1 MSVQTLIQI
10 RRGLSTEWTAVNPVL
25 SAGEWGYETNTGRYK
40 IGDGITGWTS
50 LDYSAITPDSF
61 VQGTGIGLT
70 QGANG
75 STLTIAVTGITSSL
89 VTDFNSAVSG
99 IVTSISV
106 SPEEILDIVGTG
118 LVGASGIG
126 IDYQDN
132 SDQIAISVTGIESSQ
147 INDFNSAVSGLLPS
161 VAGGSGIS
169 VDFSSNTY
177 TVSLSDP
184 TIQASDITDFVDAV
198 NDRVDSLL
206 SAGSNIGLTYVDN
219 GDETSSLTID
229 VTGVALSGHTHTSS
243 DITDFDS
250 AVSAIVATGALSASE
265 VMDIVGTGIVEGSNI
280 DLTYNAGLGTLTID
294 VTGVSLV
301 GHTHTSSEITDF
313 DSSVSGLLPVTE
325 LSEGTGIGIS
335 NVGTDFT
342 ISVTGIPSSLVTDF
356 SSAVSDV
363 VDTTLVAGTGINL
376 VYNSGTNELTLS
388 ASGVSFDGHSHVLS
402 DITDVSASATEVN
415 YLDGSIPG
423 TGVAGKAVVLD
434 SNLSIN
440 NIGNITTTGTLTVG
454 GDLVV
459 QGTTT
464 TVNSTTVD
472 IGDNIIRVNTSGL
485 TTGGFEVYTGTD
497 YKQLIWN
504 VSNNRWEF
512 TGGNIYTTGN
522 FIGDLT
528 GNADTVTSGV
538 YTYQTGTVTSTMILD
553 GTIVDAD
560 INNSANID
568 VKKLASGTTGQ
579 VLQVSATG
587 IIWGGIDGGTP

>member
-10 RRGLSTEWTAVNPVL
+10 RRGTAAQWVSANSILS
-25 SAGEWGYETNTGRYK
+25 SGEWGYETDTGRVK
-40 IGDGITGWTS
+40 VGDGITSWNS
-50 LDYSAITPDSF
+50 LDYAAVTPDSF
-61 VQGTGIGLT
+61 NAGTGIGLT
-70 QGANG
+70 QGTNG
-75 STLTIAVTGITSSL
+75 STLSIAVTGITSSL
-89 VTDFNSAVSG
+89 VTDFDSAVSG

-106 SPEEILDIVGTG
+106 STEEIMDIIGTG

-126 IDYQDN
+126 IDYQDSSN
-132 SDQIAISVTGIESSQ
+132 QIVINVTGVESSQ

-198 NDRVDSLL
+198 NDRVDGLL

-229 VTGVALSGHTHTSS
+229 VTGVALS
-243 DITDFDS
+243 
-250 AVSAIVATGALSASE
+250 
-265 VMDIVGTGIVEGSNI
+265 
-280 DLTYNAGLGTLTID
+280 
-294 VTGVSLV
+294 

-415 YLDGSIPG
+415 YLDGSVPG

-528 GNADTVTSGV
+528 GNADTVTNGIYS
-538 YTYQTGTVTSTMILD
+538 TDTGTITSTMILD

-560 INNSANID
+560 INTSANIN
-568 VKKLASGTTGQ
+568 VQKLASGSTGQ

>member
-1 MSVQTLIQI
+1 MSVETLIQI
-10 RRGLSTEWTAVNPVL
+10 RRGAATEWTSVNPTL

-40 IGDGITGWTS
+40 IGDGITAWTS

-61 VQGTGIGLT
+61 VEGTGIGLT
-70 QGANG
+70 QGTNG
-75 STLTIAVTGITSSL
+75 STLTIAVTGISSSL

-106 SPEEILDIVGTG
+106 GAEEILDIVGTG
-118 LVGASGIG
+118 LVGASGVG
-126 IDYQDN
+126 VDYQDG

-147 INDFNSAVSGLLPS
+147 INDFSTAVSGLLPSVSGGSGVSVDFANNIYTVSLSNPTISISDITDFVDGVNDRVDDLLVPGSNIQLTYVDNNNDTSTLTIAVTGVSLDGHTHTTSDITDFNSAVSGLLP
-161 VAGGSGIS
+161 
-169 VDFSSNTY
+169 
-177 TVSLSDP
+177 
-184 TIQASDITDFVDAV
+184 ITA
-198 NDRVDSLL
+198 
-206 SAGSNIGLTYVDN
+206 
-219 GDETSSLTID
+219 
-229 VTGVALSGHTHTSS
+229 
-243 DITDFDS
+243 
-250 AVSAIVATGALSASE
+250 
-265 VMDIVGTGIVEGSNI
+265 
-280 DLTYNAGLGTLTID
+280 
-294 VTGVSLV
+294 
-301 GHTHTSSEITDF
+301 
-313 DSSVSGLLPVTE
+313 
-325 LSEGTGIGIS
+325 LSEGTGIGIAD
-335 NVGTDFT
+335 VGTDFT

-356 SSAVSDV
+356 SDAVSDV
-363 VDTTLVAGTGINL
+363 VDTTLVAGTGIDLN
-376 VYNSGTNELTLS
+376 YNSGTNELTI
-388 ASGVSFDGHSHVLS
+388 ATTGVSLEGHTHVLS
-402 DITDVSASATEVN
+402 DVTDVTASATEVN
-415 YLDGSIPG
+415 YLDGSVPG

-434 SNLSIN
+434 NNLDIV
-440 NIGNITTTGTLTVG
+440 NIGNITTTGTITVG

-459 QGTTT
+459 NGTTT

-472 IGDNIIRVNTSGL
+472 IGDNIVRVNTSGL

-522 FIGDLT
+522 FVGDLT

-560 INNSANID
+560 INNSANINIQ
-568 VKKLASGTTGQ
+568 KLASGTTGQ